1 MKQLQYTN
9 ICVSSPQTTAHTK
22 EYVHGSDFVMLFCAV
37 VSTIDLFHN
46 NFSPS
51 G

>member
-1 MKQLQYTN
+1 MSLDLADDKSALVKWWLGAVNQ
-9 ICVSSPQTTAHTK
+9 QTIAWANFDQ
-22 EYVHGSDFVMLFCAV
+22 EIL
-37 VSTIDLFHN
+37 TIDLFHN